1 MDARMDWSFC
11 PTNGAMC
18 GPAGGGTGCDGKAG
32 AADGAAGMIDGA
44 FDNRA
49 SPAWG
54 VAVLRAAAAAASAA
68 RFFASIWALSAAEGE
83 PDGGDTF
90 LWAMAAKFLPLGLP
104 PDPGDPVGG
113 VLGSAPAAAAAPV
126 AAVGLFLPPGG
137 VDARCCA
144 WSG

>member
-1 MDARMDWSFC
+1 
-11 PTNGAMC
+11 MC
-18 GPAGGGTGCDGKAG
+18 GPAGGGTGCDGTAG
-32 AADGAAGMIDGA
+32 ADAAGGAAGMIDGA

-54 VAVLRAAAAAASAA
+54 VAVLRAAAAAASAS
-68 RFFASIWALSAAEGE
+68 RFFASIWALSAAGGE

-113 VLGSAPAAAAAPV
+113 VLGAAPAAAAPV
-126 AAVGLFLPPGG
+126 AVVGLFLPPGG